1 MIASLRTCTKRPG
14 ETTAEYT
21 FPRHAIRII
30 VGWVPGLLTLPCC
43 AMLWGLALTSRAW
56 AKSPNVVLITIDTV
70 RADHVGCYGDRQAHT
85 PTLDALAREGVLFRT
100 AVTAVPL
107 TLPSHCSIL
116 TGTYPTVHG
125 VRDNLG
131 YILGDSPPTL
141 ATLLKQKGYATAA
154 FVGADVLDARR
165 GLNRGFDVYSSP
177 FRRKMGR
184 DNPLVFNLQ
193 ELQRRAE
200 AVVSDALGWMSTR
213 PPGSKKP
220 FFVWIHLYDP
230 HTPYDPPPRFRAL
243 VRDPY
248 DGEIAYA
255 DYAVGKFFE
264 YLKRHALYDPT
275 LIVAASDHGESFGEH
290 GEYMHGFFIYDT
302 TLLVPLI
309 IKPPLGSSIAPRRV
323 DTPVRTIDIAP
334 TILQFLGSPPAPT
347 MQGSGLLS
355 LMMGKGTTS
364 GTGTA
369 YSETYYPNEFG
380 WSVLRA
386 LRSGRFKYIDAPK
399 PELYD
404 LVDDQR
410 EMHNIYETKRP
421 IALELKSQFESLVAR
436 VTPKEPPRRATV
448 SPADVELLAS
458 LGYVGTSNPGPGES
472 PGQPLPDPKDELGTF
487 KVLSSAMQM
496 AAKREC
502 DRAIPLLARLTQEQ
516 PALFMGHLTLAKCEL
531 STGKYQP
538 AEAALDSA
546 LRLRPDNLEAQ
557 FYKGI
562 CEFQEGRLADALSS
576 LQAITKSLP
585 DEPYVHFYLGL
596 IYEQRGAAEQALTE
610 YQKCASVEPN
620 FEVAVYKAGFLLA
633 KSGRLAEAI
642 VEFKKV
648 VALDPQNAAAH
659 HNLAL
664 AYAKSGND
672 AAAQPEFEAACRL
685 DSSWCPSPDQR

>member
-1 MIASLRTCTKRPG
+1 MIARLEASTIHLG
-14 ETTAEYT
+14 DAAAEPRS
-21 FPRHAIRII
+21 PRHAPRIPERTPRFLI
-30 VGWVPGLLTLPCC
+30 IACGVVC
-43 AMLWGLALTSRAW
+43 GLALGARGW

-85 PTLDALAREGVLFRT
+85 PTLDALARQGVLFRT
-100 AVTAVPL
+100 VVTAVPL

-131 YILGDSPPTL
+131 YTLGDSPPTL
-141 ATLLKQKGYATAA
+141 ASILKQKGYATAA
-154 FVGADVLDARR
+154 FVGADVLDAKR

-177 FRRKMGR
+177 FRRRMGK

-200 AVVSDALGWMSTR
+200 DVIRDALGWMSTR
-213 PPGSKKP
+213 PPGSTKP

-255 DYAVGKFFE
+255 DYAVGQFFE
-264 YLKRHALYDPT
+264 YLKQHSLYDPT

-290 GEYMHGFFIYDT
+290 GEYTHGFFIYDT

-309 IKPPLGSSIAPRRV
+309 IKPPRGSDVVPRRV

-334 TILQFLGSPPAPT
+334 TVLQFLGMPAAPS
-347 MQGSGLLS
+347 MQGTGLLS
-355 LMMGKGTTS
+355 LMLGKTATS
-364 GTGTA
+364 ANSTA

-386 LRSGRFKYIDAPK
+386 IRSGRFKYIDAPK

-404 LVDDQR
+404 LVNDPR
-410 EMHNIYETKRP
+410 EMHNVYETKRP
-421 IALELKSQFESLVAR
+421 IALELKSQFETLVAR
-436 VTPKEPPRRATV
+436 ITPKEPPQRAAV

-458 LGYVGTSNPGPGES
+458 LGYVGTSNPAPEEGPGHA
-472 PGQPLPDPKDELGTF
+472 LADPKDELGTF
-487 KVLSSAMQM
+487 RVLFSAMQM
-496 AAKREC
+496 AAKGQCE
-502 DRAIPLLARLTQEQ
+502 RAIPLLDRLSKEQ
-516 PALFMGHLTLAKCEL
+516 PRLFLGHVTLAKCEL
-531 STGKYQP
+531 ATGKYRP
-538 AEAALDSA
+538 AESA
-546 LRLRPDNLEAQ
+546 LEAAIRLRPDNLEAQ

-562 CEFQEGRLADALSS
+562 CEFQEGQFDKALSS
-576 LQAITKSLP
+576 LQEVAKSLP
-585 DEPYVHFYLGL
+585 GEPYVHFYIGL
-596 IYEQRGAAEQALTE
+596 IYEQRGAAEQALAE
-610 YQKCASVEPN
+610 YQKCAVLDPD

-633 KSGRLAEAI
+633 RSGKFADAI
-642 VEFKKV
+642 VDFKKV
-648 VALDPQNAAAH
+648 IELDPQNASAH

-672 AAAQPEFEAACRL
+672 AAAQPEFDAACRL
-685 DSSWCPSPDQR
+685 DSSWCPPPEQR